1 MGRARWGM
9 LGLAALAATFWLG
22 TRLGG
27 STGAPAAGRMDRVVA
42 ERPLAPAIAIQSAAG
57 LTREDIRAVV
67 REELAQHAAPSPEAR
82 DAAEAVSPERATQ
95 VHAAVVAAHEVVT
108 DGVARGTW
116 GDRERTA
123 LRVQLV
129 QLGPAE
135 THEVLTPLFQAI
147 NAQQLQLDG
156 PPI

>member
-1 MGRARWGM
+1 M

-27 STGAPAAGRMDRVVA
+27 STGAPAAARMDRVVDRVVA
-42 ERPLAPAIAIQSAAG
+42 ERPVGPAITMQPAAG

-67 REELAQHAAPSPEAR
+67 REELAQHAGPAAEAR
-82 DAAEAVSPERATQ
+82 DAAEAVSPERAAQ

-108 DGVARGTW
+108 DGVARRTW
-116 GDRERTA
+116 GDRERAA

-147 NAQQLQLDG
+147 NAQQLPLDG